1 MVIKMKFYECP
12 KCGNIVEIL
21 DEQTTNLNCCDEN
34 MVLMT
39 ANIKDAAKE
48 KHNPEIQ
55 KNDNIISISV
65 GSIIHPM
72 EENHYIKW
80 IYILTNKRNIRY
92 NLQPGENPSTKLT
105 LEPQETILE
114 VYAYCNNHGLW
125 LNNK

>member
-1 MVIKMKFYECP
+1 MKFYECP

-21 DEQTTNLNCCDEN
+21 DEQTANLNCCDEN

-48 KHNPEIQ
+48 KHIPEIQ
-55 KNDNIISISV
+55 KNDNIINISV
-65 GSIIHPM
+65 G
-72 EENHYIKW
+72 NIKW